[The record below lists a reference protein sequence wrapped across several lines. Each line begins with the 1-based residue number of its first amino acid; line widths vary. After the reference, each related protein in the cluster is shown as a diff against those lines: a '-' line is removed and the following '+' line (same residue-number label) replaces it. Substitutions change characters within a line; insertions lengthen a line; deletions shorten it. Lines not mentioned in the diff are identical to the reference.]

1 MTSQPAIDQ
10 AKTEA
15 FMEKALGD
23 LSGTMAFVMCSIG
36 DRLGL
41 FKDLASEGPATSAEL
56 AERMALNERYV
67 REWLAGM
74 ASAGYLEFDSA
85 DRRYTLPPEH
95 APVLAHEG
103 GPMFVAGAYEII
115 SAMLKPLEEVLE
127 AFRRGGGVQQTAYC
141 QHFWDGMQRFTGT
154 WFENLL
160 LQEWI
165 PSVPDVPAKLESG
178 ARVAD
183 VGCGTGLA
191 LIKLAQ
197 AFPKS
202 RYVGYDVFEPAVVS
216 ATANAEQAGVAD
228 RVSFKALDVVQGLP
242 EQHDLITTFDVVH
255 DMAEPR
261 KALRAIRQALLPNG
275 VYLMLEVNS
284 ADKQEEN
291 VGPVA
296 TLMYGFSLTYC
307 MTTSLA
313 NGGEGLGTLGLPE
326 SKVRELCTEA
336 GFNTVRRVPVENPF
350 NTLYEIRP

>member
-1 MTSQPAIDQ
+1 MTEQTAVDEG
-10 AKTEA
+10 KVEA
-15 FMEKALGD
+15 FFEKALGD
-23 LSGTMAFVMCSIG
+23 LSGTMAMVMCSIG

-41 FKDLASEGPATSAEL
+41 FKDLAGHGPSTSREL
-56 AERMALNERYV
+56 AERTGINERYA

-74 ASAGYLEFDSA
+74 NSAGYLRFDPT
-85 DRRYTLPPEH
+85 DRRYTLPREH
-95 APVLAHEG
+95 APVLAAEG
-103 GPMFVAGAYEII
+103 GPFFIGGAYEII
-115 SAMLKPLEEVLE
+115 PAALKPLEEVVE

-141 QHFWDGMQRFTGT
+141 EHFWTGLQRFTST

-160 LQEWI
+160 VQEWL
-165 PSVPDVPAKLESG
+165 PSVPALQAKLERG
-178 ARVAD
+178 AGVAD
-183 VGCGTGLA
+183 IGCGNGLA

-197 AFPKS
+197 TFPKS
-202 RYVGYDVFEPAVVS
+202 RYVGYDVFEPAIAD
-216 ATANAEQAGVAD
+216 ATANAKKAGLSD
-228 RVSFKALDVVQGLP
+228 RISFKQVDVVEGLP
-242 EQHDLITTFDVVH
+242 EQYDLITTFDVVH
-255 DMAEPR
+255 DMVKPR
-261 KALRAIRQALLPNG
+261 KALRAIRQGLVPDG

-326 SKVRELCTEA
+326 SKVRELCLEA
-336 GFNTVRRVPVENPF
+336 GFSSVRRLPLENAF